1 MKPICKKEYLELKSP
16 EVGDTVA
23 DKDRIVKALKPKY
36 GNVYISIST
45 LKSYYKLLRNF

>member
-1 MKPICKKEYLELKSP
+1 MIIMQPICKKEYLELKPP

-23 DKDRIVKALKPKY
+23 DKDKIVKALKPKY

-45 LKSYYKLLRNF
+45 LKS